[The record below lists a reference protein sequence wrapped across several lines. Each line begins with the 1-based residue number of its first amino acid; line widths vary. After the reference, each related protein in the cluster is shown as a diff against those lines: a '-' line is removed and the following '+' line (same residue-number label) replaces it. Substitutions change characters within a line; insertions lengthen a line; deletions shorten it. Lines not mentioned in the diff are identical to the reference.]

1 MKHLLIAFVLTV
13 SSFSAMALDDQIS
26 SSNVNIF
33 VSSERMWGKCKRG
46 DGNGCMAS
54 SSTSSTISFFA
65 TTFGRYKEEI
75 RQVEPDAYQFLAGE
89 EKTLAL
95 DHVINLIR
103 EDSEELH
110 DLSDLEITS
119 LIIEGVE

>member
-1 MKHLLIAFVLTV
+1 MKHLLIAIVLTT
-13 SSFSAMALDDQIS
+13 SAFSAMALDDQIS

-33 VSSERMWGKCKRG
+33 VSSGRMWDKCKSG

-95 DHVINLIR
+95 DHVLNLVR
-103 EDSEELH
+103 DSSEELQNI
-110 DLSDLEITS
+110 SDLELTT
-119 LIIEGVE
+119 LFIEGVE

>member
-1 MKHLLIAFVLTV
+1 MKFALVAILM
-13 SSFSAMALDDQIS
+13 SFSALTIADPVS

-33 VSSERMWGKCKRG
+33 VSSDRMWDRCKRG

-65 TTFGRYKEEI
+65 TTFSRYKEEI
-75 RQVEPDAYQFLAGE
+75 RQVEPDAYEYLAGE

-103 EDSEELH
+103 EDSAELH
-110 DLSDLEITS
+110 DLSDLEITT
-119 LIIEGVE
+119 LLIEGVE